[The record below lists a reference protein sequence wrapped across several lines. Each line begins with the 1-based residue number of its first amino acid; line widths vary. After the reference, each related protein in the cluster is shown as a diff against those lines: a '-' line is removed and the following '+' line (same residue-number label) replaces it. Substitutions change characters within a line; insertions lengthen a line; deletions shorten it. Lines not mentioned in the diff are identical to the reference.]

1 MRSAISQVLF
11 EIFLV
16 LAFAMVF
23 VAGVAVGHAFA
34 QEIPS
39 EETKTWALKR
49 AYQLNGN
56 SMVGNNLMIDLTGE
70 TPFANPVKTEKVTV
84 APAKKV
90 AAPVKNELDEQPDL
104 NMNDLRKFSRRFNM
118 KTDVCRQHKMHKV
131 ITGNSWRCRK

>member
-1 MRSAISQVLF
+1 MRSALSQVLF

-49 AYQLNGN
+49 AYQLNNN
-56 SMVGNNLMIDLTGE
+56 SMVGNNHMIDLTGE
-70 TPFANPVKTEKVTV
+70 TPFANPVKTEKVAV
-84 APAKKV
+84 ALP
-90 AAPVKNELDEQPDL
+90 APVP
-104 NMNDLRKFSRRFNM
+104 SPAP
-118 KTDVCRQHKMHKV
+118 DVCARHKMHKV
-131 ITGNSWRCRK
+131 VTGNSWKCRK